1 VEGVDSIFVGPS
13 DLAAA
18 LGHLGNPGHPEVQA
32 VIAQIFADA
41 KAAGKPSGIL
51 APLEAHARKYL
62 EMGCTFVGVGSDLG
76 AFRAA
81 TQALCDRY
89 RD

>member
-1 VEGVDSIFVGPS
+1 
-13 DLAAA
+13 
-18 LGHLGNPGHPEVQA
+18 
-32 VIAQIFADA
+32 
-41 KAAGKPSGIL
+41 L

-62 EMGCTFVGVGSDLG
+62 EMGCTFVGVGRDLG